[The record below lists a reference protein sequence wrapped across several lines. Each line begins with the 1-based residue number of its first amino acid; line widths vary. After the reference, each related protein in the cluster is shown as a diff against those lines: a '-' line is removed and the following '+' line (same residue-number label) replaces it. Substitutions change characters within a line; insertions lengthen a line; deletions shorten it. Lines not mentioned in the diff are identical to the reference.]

1 MATSRKQSRQAG
13 AQSARRAR
21 ASSSSAQ
28 QTPMPQHALALLKA
42 DHREVEDLFR
52 QFRKAESKAQRAR
65 LAGDVCKA
73 LKIHMAIEEEIF
85 YPAYASATNDLET
98 NYQARV
104 EHDGAKKLIA
114 EIESAGPSDEMFDAR
129 VTVLAEML
137 KHHIKEEERF
147 GGMFSRARWSKMDMN
162 ELGQQL
168 AQRKQELESAPA
180 KGITARGKARA
191 NGRARAP
198 RAAVARAAASSRG
211 HGARAAGRAG
221 HH

>member
-1 MATSRKQSRQAG
+1 MATSRKQSRQSNARSG
-13 AQSARRAR
+13 RRAR
-21 ASSSSAQ
+21 SAASSAQ
-28 QTPMPQHALALLKA
+28 QMPIAQNALTLLKA

-52 QFRKAESKAQRAR
+52 QFRKAESKAQRVR
-65 LAGDVCKA
+65 LAEDVCKA

-85 YPAYASATNDLET
+85 YPAYASATDDRET
-98 NYQARV
+98 NNRARV

-114 EIESAGPSDEMFDAR
+114 EIESAGPADDMFDAR

-162 ELGQQL
+162 ELGQEL
-168 AQRKQELESAPA
+168 AERKQELVSAPA
-180 KGITARGKARA
+180 KRIGTRA
-191 NGRARAP
+191 KTRTNGRARAP
-198 RAAVARAAASSRG
+198 RAAVARAAASRAG
-211 HGARAAGRAG
+211 HGARATGRAG